1 MSVNTAGR
9 MLETSRLSL
18 EGASQLRTARPSGL
32 LFLHGLF
39 GKPADWEASVEHF
52 SPQWRVYAPELPVF
66 DLPAERIDVTGLA
79 AYARDLMD
87 QNNLETAIV
96 SGNSLG
102 GHVGL
107 ALALTYPQR
116 VSALVLAG
124 SSGLFERG
132 HGRVP
137 RRPSREY
144 LYERIREVFYDAAHV
159 TDSLMEEVSQ
169 TIYDRKR
176 MGRVYRVAASAKRNN
191 LRESLGKI
199 QCPVL
204 VVWGNNDL
212 ITPPQMA
219 QEFADRLPDAELQ
232 FIDRCG
238 HAVPIER
245 PIEFNHLLENFLHR
259 RFSFAS
265 ALCHD

>member
-1 MSVNTAGR
+1 MATTAAGR
-9 MLETSRLSL
+9 MPDSL
-18 EGASQLRTARPSGL
+18 MPRIGQASDSMPSRPSGL

-39 GKPADWEASVEHF
+39 GKPADWETSVGHF
-52 SPQWRVYAPELPVF
+52 SGGWRVLAPELPVF
-66 DLPAERIDVTGLA
+66 DLPADQIDVTGLA
-79 AYARDLMD
+79 GFARGLMD
-87 QNNLETAIV
+87 QNNLETAVV

-102 GHVGL
+102 GHIGL
-107 ALALTYPQR
+107 ALALTHPQR

-144 LYERIREVFYDAAHV
+144 LYERIREVFYDEAHV

-176 MGRVYRVAASAKRNN
+176 MCRVYRVAASAKRNN
-191 LRESLGKI
+191 LRESLAKI

-204 VVWGNNDL
+204 VVWGSNDL
-212 ITPPQMA
+212 ITPPDMA

-245 PIEFNHLLENFLHR
+245 PTEFNLLLDNFLHR
-259 RFSFAS
+259 RFGFAAS
-265 ALCHD
+265 VHHD